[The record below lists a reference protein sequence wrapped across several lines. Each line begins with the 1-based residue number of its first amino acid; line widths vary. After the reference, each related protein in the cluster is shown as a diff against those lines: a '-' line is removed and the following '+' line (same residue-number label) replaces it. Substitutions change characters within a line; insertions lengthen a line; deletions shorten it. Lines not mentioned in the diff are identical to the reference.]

1 MNLSDVFEETTTGTL
16 PPSRID
22 VEAVYRAGLRRRRV
36 GIAARAA
43 LVVLPILALIATLIV
58 VVSPIGDRDEETAD
72 KPSTWVVHQVGG
84 FDLKR
89 LWAYIEPCTG
99 CGFELRTSDNG
110 GRTWTKYV
118 VREVD
123 LRQQIL
129 TTGSGGIA
137 VVASPD
143 EARVSTDG
151 WGVFRLAQFQAEPVV
166 APSAN
171 SPVYCNTEPYREPPP
186 NFRLDKKILPDAGT
200 VRIIDIPAQR
210 LGPTSTQ
217 PPFACLTAVRSPDG
231 SILAAG
237 RDPGTGKPAAARSTD
252 DGFTWQVKVFEPA
265 EQLDPDKPLVVT
277 DLLGSTGGAA
287 VVRFQQGSWTG
298 LYRREAGMWRELR
311 PAARADDRLVL
322 AGDNSLVAQAAGGAY
337 TVNRPGD
344 AVFEAISRPKGIG
357 REAIVGST
365 ALPGGGYV
373 AYNGNHVW
381 TSGDGRSWK
390 AVGLG

>member
-1 MNLSDVFEETTTGTL
+1 MNLSDVFEETTAGTL

-22 VEAVYRAGLRRRRV
+22 VEAVYRAGVRRRRI
-36 GIAARAA
+36 GLATRAA

-58 VVSPIGDRDEETAD
+58 VLDPGGDEETAD
-72 KPSTWVVHQVGG
+72 MPPSTWVVHQVGG
-84 FDLKR
+84 FDPKR

-118 VREVD
+118 VREAD

-137 VVASPD
+137 VVASPN

-166 APSAN
+166 APAAD
-171 SPVYCNTEPYREPPP
+171 SPVYCNTEPYREPQPH
-186 NFRLDKKILPDAGT
+186 FRPDERTLPDAGT
-200 VRIIDIPAQR
+200 VRIIDILAQV

-217 PPFACLTAVRSPDG
+217 PPFACLAAVRSPDG
-231 SILAAG
+231 SILAVG
-237 RDPGTGKPAAARSTD
+237 RDPGTGRPAAARSTD
-252 DGFTWQVKVFEPA
+252 NGSTWQTKVFEPA
-265 EQLDPDKPLVVT
+265 PGYAEGRPVVVT
-277 DLLGSTGGAA
+277 DLLGSKGGAA
-287 VVRFQQGSWTG
+287 VVRFQQDQWTG
-298 LYRREAGMWRELR
+298 LYRREPGMWRELR
-311 PAARADDRLVL
+311 GAAEHLVL
-322 AGDNSLVAQAAGGAY
+322 AGDNSLVARVAGGAY

-344 AVFEAISRPKGIG
+344 TVFEPVGRPKGIG
-357 REAIVGST
+357 REPILDST

-381 TSGDGRSWK
+381 TSADGRSWK

>member
-16 PPSRID
+16 PHSRID
-22 VEAVYRAGLRRRRV
+22 VETVYRAGLRRRRI

-58 VVSPIGDRDEETAD
+58 VLDPGGDEETAD
-72 KPSTWVVHQVGG
+72 MPPSTWVVHQVGG
-84 FDLKR
+84 FDPKR
-89 LWAYIEPCTG
+89 LWAYIEPCAG

-118 VREVD
+118 VREAD
-123 LRQQIL
+123 LKQQVL

-137 VVASPD
+137 VVVNPN
-143 EARVSTDG
+143 EARVGTDG

-166 APSAN
+166 APAAE
-171 SPVYCNTEPYREPPP
+171 SPVYCNTEPYREPQP
-186 NFRLDKKILPDAGT
+186 NYHLDERTLPDAGT
-200 VRIIDIPAQR
+200 VRIIDILAQS

-217 PPFACLTAVRSPDG
+217 PPFACLAAVRSPDG
-231 SILAAG
+231 SILAVG

-252 DGFTWQVKVFEPA
+252 DGRTWQAKVFEPA
-265 EQLDPDKPLVVT
+265 EPLAPDRPLIVT

-287 VVRFQQGSWTG
+287 VVRFHQDQWTG

-311 PAARADDRLVL
+311 PASRAVDHLVL

-344 AVFEAISRPKGIG
+344 AVFEPISRPKGIG
-357 REAIVGST
+357 REVILGST

-381 TSGDGRSWK
+381 TSADGRSWK

>member
-22 VEAVYRAGLRRRRV
+22 VETVYRAGVRRRRI

-58 VVSPIGDRDEETAD
+58 AMDPGGDEETAD
-72 KPSTWVVHQVGG
+72 IPPSTWVVHQVGG
-84 FDLKR
+84 FDQKR
-89 LWAYIEPCTG
+89 LWAYIEPCAG

-118 VREVD
+118 VREAD
-123 LRQQIL
+123 LKLPVL

-137 VVASPD
+137 VVVNPN
-143 EARVSTDG
+143 EVRVSADG
-151 WGVFRLAQFQAEPVV
+151 WGVFRLAQFRAEPVA

-171 SPVYCNTEPYREPPP
+171 SPVYCNTEPYENANRMRVEDP
-186 NFRLDKKILPDAGT
+186 GT
-200 VRIIDIPAQR
+200 VRIIDILAQS
-210 LGPTSTQ
+210 LGPAPTQ
-217 PPFACLTAVRSPDG
+217 PPFACLAAVRSPDG

-252 DGFTWQVKVFEPA
+252 DGYTWQAKVFEPA
-265 EQLDPDKPLVVT
+265 EPLDPGKPLVVT

-287 VVRFQQGSWTG
+287 VVRFQQDQWTG

-311 PAARADDRLVL
+311 PASRAADHFVL
-322 AGDNSLVAQAAGGAY
+322 ADDNSLVAQAAGGAY

-344 AVFEAISRPKGIG
+344 AVFEPISRPKGVG
-357 REAIVGST
+357 REVILGST
-365 ALPGGGYV
+365 ALPGGGHV

-381 TSGDGRSWK
+381 TSADGRSWK